1 MDRNI
6 VRAAMLMAAIFGSAA
21 LFAAPAVSVTMNPK
35 DEAGARLSVGGVQ
48 LVRGTRFTVHSP
60 GWTERYVRNIKN
72 PRHVKVDFKKTDNGV
87 FESVTETVDNVATL
101 DEYSVKCDGNTAV
114 ITTVATM
121 RKKTPGLVETVYGL
135 APWVCE
141 NAVYE
146 VTTEGGK
153 KLVGRIPEEELDR
166 GFEGSGRSGDTLELL
181 PPIVKG
187 VFRTRRGVVTVE
199 VVEGPALMMDDRRT
213 SRTMAW
219 GKSYILW
226 SKDNAMP
233 APGKSFRQV
242 VKITYDL
249 PAKFKLPLLSLSIPR
264 DYLEAV
270 VCPATAPA
278 DFPQLLPY
286 PQKFRFTDVDYK
298 VRRGDKLMI
307 PGRSARFARHAKKF
321 ADRCGLEVVTDT
333 GKAARGIRVIY
344 GSDMDDESYTVR
356 IGKNGATVRAKGE
369 RGAFYALWTLRG
381 LFRDGAFK
389 GAEIEDAPAFRRRA
403 IHANADSDTKA
414 FTGEMIEKVFAP
426 LKINTIILECPYV
439 QWEATKGKWRRKGM
453 PKEDL
458 PAFLDIAEEYYI
470 KVYPLIPTYS
480 HSEWFFWGNKDTDLR
495 ENPRDPRSYDA
506 LKPQVYDKLSVLF
519 DEVIEAFR
527 HPEYFHISH
536 DELHD
541 NPTQEAGKKIGV
553 AELFYRDLMWHH
565 KFFGKRGVKLMMWHD
580 MLVSNA
586 ENKGRPVANARGGTE
601 KLRKKLPKDITVCMW
616 DYYVT
621 KDGKY
626 FQIDRLQEDG
636 FPVWCAGW
644 FYPDNL
650 ETLSKY
656 AYKKKVDGMIETTW
670 HNKVGSG
677 GLLQTQ
683 YPQLQAYIRA
693 ASLFWNPKFRKLPDP
708 AKTYR
713 DLMRPEGR
721 PAKKLYMLPVNC
733 NTSLTGD
740 GDELEKLPETL
751 VTADGMAFRIARKD
765 GRTGAVMVK
774 SQGKPDFPAKVR
786 IPIRYRC
793 RRMYLLQTTLD
804 KAIRPDGVVVKLVF
818 RYTDG
823 SVEVVWPRNNIDIA
837 YGTPPEFKEQ
847 GKVVTRVAEVG
858 TPRNAYTFFMNHR
871 NVFEW
876 RNSAGYPRRIWY
888 FEWENPHP
896 ERELDHLLVEAV
908 PNGGEYA
915 LLAVSFEK

>member
-1 MDRNI
+1 MDRNL
-6 VRAAMLMAAIFGSAA
+6 VRAAV
-21 LFAAPAVSVTMNPK
+21 LFAAFFGLTAFSAAPVVSVTMNPR
-35 DEAGARLSVGGVQ
+35 DEGGAKISVGGAQ

-72 PRHVKVDFKKTDNGV
+72 PRHVKVDFKKTDDGV

-101 DEYSVKCDGNTAV
+101 DEYSVKCTGSTAV

-121 RKKTPGLVETVYGL
+121 RKNTPGLVETVFGL
-135 APWVCE
+135 APLVCE

-146 VTTEGGK
+146 ITTESGK
-153 KLVGRIPEEELDR
+153 KLTGRIPEEELAA
-166 GFEGSGRSGDTLELL
+166 GFEGAAVGKGRIGLL
-181 PPIVKG
+181 PPFVKG
-187 VFRTRRGVVTVE
+187 TFRTRRGIVTVE

-213 SRTMAW
+213 SKMMAW

-226 SKDNAMP
+226 SKDTAMP
-233 APGKSFRQV
+233 AVGKSFRQV
-242 VKITYDL
+242 VKLTYAPPEKSAL
-249 PAKFKLPLLSLSIPR
+249 PRISASIPA
-264 DYLEAV
+264 DYLEV
-270 VCPATAPA
+270 VDCPATAPA
-278 DFPQLLPY
+278 DFPLLPY
-286 PQKFRFTDVDYK
+286 PRKCRFTGVDYQ
-298 VRRGDKLMI
+298 VRGGDKLMI
-307 PGRSARFARHAKKF
+307 PRRSARFARHAKKF
-321 ADRCGLEVVTDT
+321 ADRCGLEVVPDS
-333 GKAARGIRVIY
+333 GKGARGIRVVY
-344 GSDMDDESYTVR
+344 GSDMDDESYTIR
-356 IGKNGATVRAKGE
+356 IGKNGATVRARGE

-381 LFRDGAFK
+381 LFRNGAFK
-389 GAEIEDAPAFRRRA
+389 GAEIEDAPAFPRRA
-403 IHANADSDTKA
+403 IHANADSDTKE

-439 QWEATKGKWRRKGM
+439 RWKALEGKYRHKGM

-458 PAFLDIAEEYYI
+458 PAFLDLAEEYYI

-480 HSEWFFWGNKDTDLR
+480 HSEWFFWNNKDTELR

-506 LKPQVYDKLSVLF
+506 LKPQVYEKLAVLF

-527 HPEYFHISH
+527 KPEYFHISH

-541 NPTQEAGKKIGV
+541 NPTQEAGRKIGV
-553 AELFYRDLMWHH
+553 ANLFYRDLMWHH
-565 KFFGKRGVKLMMWHD
+565 AFFRKRGVKLMMWHD

-586 ENKGRPVANARGGTE
+586 ENMGRPVANARGGTE

-636 FPVWCAGW
+636 FRVWCAGW

-656 AYKKKVDGMIETTW
+656 AARKKVDGMIETTW

-693 ASLFWNPKFRKLPDP
+693 ASLFWNPKYRKLSDP
-708 AKTYR
+708 AKIYR

-733 NTSLTGD
+733 NTSLAGD
-740 GDELEKLPETL
+740 GDDFEKLPEKL
-751 VTADGMAFRIARKD
+751 VTADGMAFRIAKKD

-774 SQGKPDFPAKVR
+774 TADKPDFPAKIR
-786 IPIRYRC
+786 IPIRDKC

-804 KAIRPDGVVVKLVF
+804 KAIRPDGITVKLVF
-818 RYTDG
+818 RYKDG
-823 SVEVVWPRNNIDIA
+823 GVEAVWPRNNIDIA
-837 YGTPPEFKEQ
+837 YGTPPVFKEL
-847 GKVVTRVAEVG
+847 GKVVTRVGEVG

-876 RNSAGYPRRIWY
+876 RNSAGELRRIWY
-888 FEWENPHP
+888 MTWENPHP

-908 PNGGEYA
+908 PNGSSYA
-915 LLAVSFEK
+915 LLAVSVEK

>member
-1 MDRNI
+1 MNWKRGC
-6 VRAAMLMAAIFGSAA
+6 LAA
-21 LFAAPAVSVTMNPK
+21 LFAALSCSASAAPAVSVTMNPK
-35 DEAGARLSVGGVQ
+35 DEGGARIAVDGVQ

-72 PRHVKVDFKKTDNGV
+72 PRHVKVNFKKTENGI

-101 DEYSVKCDGNTAV
+101 DEYSVKCEGGTAV

-121 RKKTPGLVETVYGL
+121 RKNTPGLVETVFGL

-146 VTTEGGK
+146 VVTANGET
-153 KLVGRIPEEELDR
+153 LTGRIPEEELAA
-166 GFEGSGRSGDTLELL
+166 GFEGAGDGKGKVNIL
-181 PPIVKG
+181 PPFVKG
-187 VFRTRRGVVTVE
+187 VFRTRRGILAVE
-199 VVEGPALMMDDRRT
+199 VLEGPALMMDDRRT
-213 SRTMAW
+213 TRMMAW

-226 SKDNAMP
+226 SQNTEMP
-233 APGKSFRQV
+233 ARGKAFRQV

-249 PAKFKLPLLSLSIPR
+249 PEKSALPLVSSSIGN
-264 DYLEAV
+264 YLEAV
-270 VCPATAPA
+270 ECPATPPA
-278 DFPQLLPY
+278 DFPQLFPY
-286 PQKFRFTDVDYK
+286 PRKCTFTGVDYK
-298 VRRGDKLMI
+298 VREGDKLMI
-307 PGRSARFARHAKKF
+307 PGGSARFARHAKKF
-321 ADRCGLEVVTDT
+321 ADKCGLEVVTDT
-333 GKAARGIRVIY
+333 GFGARGIRVIY
-344 GSDMDDESYTVR
+344 GSDMDDERYTIR
-356 IGKNGATVRAKGE
+356 IGKNGATVRARGE

-381 LFRDGAFK
+381 LYRNGAFK
-389 GAEIEDAPAFRRRA
+389 GAVIDDAPSFARRA

-458 PAFLDIAEEYYI
+458 PAFLDLAEEYYI

-480 HSEWFFWGNKDTDLR
+480 HSEWFFWGNKDTELR

-506 LKPQVYDKLSVLF
+506 LKPQVYEKLAVLF

-527 HPEYFHISH
+527 RPEYFHISH

-541 NPTQEAGKKIGV
+541 NPTQAAGKKIGV
-553 AELFYRDLMWHH
+553 ANLFYRDLMWHH
-565 KFFGKRGVKLMMWHD
+565 KFFKKRGVRLMMWHD

-656 AYKKKVDGMIETTW
+656 AYRKKVVGMIETTW

-693 ASLFWNPKFRKLPDP
+693 ASLFWNAKSRRLPDP

-721 PAKKLYMLPVNC
+721 PAKKLLMLPVNC
-733 NTSLTGD
+733 NTVLAGD
-740 GDELEKLPETL
+740 GDDFEKLPAEL
-751 VTADGMAFRIARKD
+751 VTADGMAFRIAKRD
-765 GRTGAVMVK
+765 GRTGAVMVR
-774 SQGKPDFPAKVR
+774 SSGKPGFPAKVR
-786 IPIRYRC
+786 IPVKDKC

-804 KAIRPDGVVVKLVF
+804 KAIRPDGITVKLVF

-823 SVEVVWPRNNIDIA
+823 SVEAVWPRNNIDIA

-858 TPRNAYTFFMNHR
+858 TPRGAYTFFMNHH

-876 RNSAGYPRRIWY
+876 RNSAGRTRRIWY
-888 FEWENPHP
+888 MTWENPHP
-896 ERELDHLLVEAV
+896 EREIDHLLVEAV

-915 LLAVSFEK
+915 LLAVSIEK

>member
-1 MDRNI
+1 MNWKKGCFT
-6 VRAAMLMAAIFGSAA
+6 ALFAA
-21 LFAAPAVSVTMNPK
+21 LSCSAPAAPAVSVTMNPK
-35 DEAGARLSVGGVQ
+35 DEGGARIAVDGAQ

-72 PRHVKVDFKKTDNGV
+72 PRHVKVNFKKTENGI

-101 DEYSVKCDGNTAV
+101 DEYSVKCEGGTAV

-121 RKKTPGLVETVYGL
+121 RKRVPGLVETVFGL

-146 VTTEGGK
+146 VVTDDGK
-153 KLVGRIPEEELDR
+153 KLTGRISEEELEA
-166 GFEGSGRSGDTLELL
+166 GFEGVAGSRGKVNIL
-181 PPIVKG
+181 PPFVKG
-187 VFRTRRGVVTVE
+187 VFRTRRGIVTVE

-213 SRTMAW
+213 SRMMAW

-226 SKDNAMP
+226 SQNTEMP
-233 APGKSFRQV
+233 ATGKTFRQV
-242 VKITYDL
+242 VKITYGL
-249 PAKFKLPLLSLSIPR
+249 PEKSALPQVSSSIG

-270 VCPATAPA
+270 ECPATSPA
-278 DFPQLLPY
+278 DFPLLPY
-286 PQKFRFTDVDYK
+286 PRKCTFTGVDYK
-298 VRRGDKLMI
+298 VREGDKLMI
-307 PGRSARFARHAKKF
+307 PRGSARFARHAKKF

-333 GKAARGIRVIY
+333 GRGARGIRVVY
-344 GSDMDDESYTVR
+344 GSDMDDESYTIR
-356 IGKNGATVRAKGE
+356 IGKNGATVRARGE

-381 LFRDGAFK
+381 LYRGGAFK
-389 GAEIEDAPAFRRRA
+389 GAEIEDAPAFARRA
-403 IHANADSDTKA
+403 IHANADSDTKN

-439 QWEATKGKWRRKGM
+439 QWEATKGKWRYKGM
-453 PKEDL
+453 PKADL
-458 PAFLDIAEEYYI
+458 PAFLDLAEEYYI

-480 HSEWFFWGNKDTDLR
+480 HSEWFFWNGKDTELR

-506 LKPQVYDKLSVLF
+506 LKPQVYKKLAVLF

-527 HPEYFHISH
+527 RPEYFHISH

-541 NPTQEAGKKIGV
+541 NPTQAAGKKIGV
-553 AELFYRDLMWHH
+553 ANLFYRDIMWHH
-565 KFFGKRGVKLMMWHD
+565 KFFSKRGIKLMMWHD

-656 AYKKKVDGMIETTW
+656 AHRKKVIGMIETTW

-693 ASLFWNPKFRKLPDP
+693 ASLFWNPKFRKLPNP

-721 PAKKLYMLPVNC
+721 PAKKLLMLPVNC
-733 NTSLTGD
+733 NTGLAGD
-740 GDELEKLPETL
+740 GDDFEKLPAEL
-751 VTADGMAFRIARKD
+751 VTADGMAFRIAKRD
-765 GRTGAVMVK
+765 GRTGAVMVR
-774 SQGKPDFPAKVR
+774 SPGKPDFPAKVR
-786 IPIRYRC
+786 IPIKDKC

-804 KAIRPDGVVVKLVF
+804 KAIRPDGITVKLVF

-823 SVEVVWPRNNIDIA
+823 SVEVAWPRNNIDIA

-858 TPRNAYTFFMNHR
+858 TPRGAYTFFMNHH

-876 RNSAGYPRRIWY
+876 RNSAGYARRIWY
-888 FEWENPHP
+888 MTWDNPHP
-896 ERELDHLLVEAV
+896 EREIDHLLVEAV

-915 LLAVSFEK
+915 LLAVSIEK

>member
-6 VRAAMLMAAIFGSAA
+6 QRITAFCAALCGSAA
-21 LFAAPAVSVTMNPK
+21 LAAAPALSVTMNPR
-35 DEAGARLSVGGVQ
+35 DEAGAKISVGGVQ
-48 LVRGTRFTVHSP
+48 LVNGTRFTLHSP
-60 GWTERYVRNIKN
+60 GWEERYVRNIRN
-72 PRHVKVDFKKTDNGV
+72 ARHVKVDFRKTDDGI

-101 DEYSVKCDGNTAV
+101 DEYSVKCDGGTAV

-121 RKKTPGLVETVYGL
+121 RKNTPGLVETVFGL

-146 VTTEGGK
+146 VTTADGE
-153 KLVGRIPEEELDR
+153 KLTGRIPEEELSSS
-166 GFEGSGRSGDTLELL
+166 FEGADRTMDKVNLL
-181 PPIVKG
+181 PPFVKG

-199 VVEGPALMMDDRRT
+199 VVEGPALMLDDRRT
-213 SRTMAW
+213 SRMMVW

-226 SKDNAMP
+226 SNDTPMP
-233 APGKSFRQV
+233 RPGKSFRQV
-242 VKITYDL
+242 VKITYGD
-249 PAKFKLPLLSLSIPR
+249 PEKTALPLVSSSIG
-264 DYLEAV
+264 DYLETV
-270 VCPATAPA
+270 DCPATASA
-278 DFPQLLPY
+278 DFPLLPY
-286 PQKFRFTDVDYK
+286 PQKCRFTGVDYK
-298 VRRGDKLMI
+298 VQRGDKLLI
-307 PGRSARFARHAKKF
+307 PGRSARFARHAKRF

-333 GKAARGIRVIY
+333 GAGARGIRVIY
-344 GSDMDDESYTVR
+344 GSDMDDESYTIR
-356 IGKNGATVRAKGE
+356 IGRNGATVRARGE

-381 LFRDGAFK
+381 LYRNGAFK
-389 GAEIEDAPAFRRRA
+389 GAAIEDAPAFPKRA

-439 QWEATKGKWRRKGM
+439 QWEATRGKWRYKGM
-453 PKEDL
+453 PKADL
-458 PAFLDIAEEYYI
+458 PVFLDLAEEYYI

-480 HSEWFFWGNKDTDLR
+480 HSEWFFWNGKDAELK
-495 ENPRDPRSYDA
+495 ENPRDARSYDA
-506 LKPQVYDKLSVLF
+506 LKPQVYAKLAALF

-527 HPEYFHISH
+527 RPEYFHISH

-541 NPTQEAGKKIGV
+541 NPTQAAGRKIGV
-553 AELFYRDLMWHH
+553 AELLRRDIMWHYN
-565 KFFGKRGVKLMMWHD
+565 FFKKRGVKLMMWHD
-580 MLVSNA
+580 MIVSKT
-586 ENKGRPVANARGGTE
+586 ENKGRAVANARGGTE
-601 KLRKKLPKDITVCMW
+601 KLRAKLPKDITICMW
-616 DYYVT
+616 DYYAT

-626 FQIDRLQEDG
+626 FQIDCLQKDG

-650 ETLSKY
+650 EKLSKY
-656 AYKKKVDGMIETTW
+656 AYRKKVAGMIETTW

-693 ASLFWNPKFRKLPDP
+693 AALFWNPKYRKLPDP
-708 AKTYR
+708 AEIYR

-733 NTSLTGD
+733 NTLLAGD
-740 GDELEKLPETL
+740 GDDFEKLPEEL
-751 VTADGMAFRIARKD
+751 VTADGMAFRIAKRDDK
-765 GRTGAVMVK
+765 TGAVMVR
-774 SQGKPDFPAKVR
+774 SPGKPDFPGKVR
-786 IPIRYRC
+786 IPIKDKC

-804 KAIRPDGVVVKLVF
+804 KAIRPDGITVKLVF
-818 RYTDG
+818 RYKDG
-823 SVEVVWPRNNIDIA
+823 GVEVVWPRNNIDIA
-837 YGTPPEFKEQ
+837 YGTPPEFKED

-858 TPRNAYTFFMNHR
+858 TPRNGDTFFMNHR
-871 NVFEW
+871 NVFAW
-876 RNSAGYPRRIWY
+876 RNSAGHSRRIWY
-888 FEWENPHP
+888 MEWENPHP